1 MIVVIFLLVMLGVV
15 GGLALTGHGAADLPL
30 PAIFSL
36 IGIFAFLFTAGV
48 YIAATLAIL
57 GLLAGFVFSTRP
69 FWLAI
74 GPTAW
79 NTSSNYVL
87 IAVPLFL
94 LMGEILLRSG
104 VSEKLYKTLGLWV
117 TRLPGGLLH
126 ANIVSSGVF
135 ATVCGSSIA
144 TAATMGSVALPYFE
158 HTRYDKKMVLGSLAA
173 GGALGNLF
181 PPGITLIIYGL
192 LTETSVGKLY
202 LASLIP
208 GLMVMLL
215 CMGVVVV
222 YGLRNKQL
230 IIEKN
235 VPLRERLMAL
245 VHLLPAVILIALVL
259 GSIYGGLATPT
270 EAAALGVVGA
280 AAFSALNGTLSLSM
294 LHACAVSTARKTAM
308 IGLILLGAFLLSYIL
323 TSLRLPQIMTAFVA
337 ELPLPAWAVMSMI
350 ILFYFAL
357 GTFMEGF
364 AMVITTIPVVFPIV
378 KTLGYDPLWFGVIV
392 TLLIEATL
400 ITPPEGTILYIL
412 QGLRPTPGPISD
424 VFAGVTRFVVMYL
437 LAVAVLM
444 VFPQIAL
451 WLPNILN

>member
-1 MIVVIFLLVMLGVV
+1 MIAVAFLLIMLLVI
-15 GGLALTGHGAADLPL
+15 GGLALTGHSPTDVPL
-30 PAIFSL
+30 PAIL
-36 IGIFAFLFTAGV
+36 ALVGIFAFLFSAGV

-69 FWLAI
+69 FWLAL

-104 VSEKLYKTLGLWV
+104 VSAKLYKTLGLWLN
-117 TRLPGGLLH
+117 RLPGGLLH
-126 ANIVSSGVF
+126 ANIVSCGVF

-158 HTRYDKKMVLGSLAA
+158 DTRYDKRMVLGSLAA

-192 LTETSVGKLY
+192 LTQTSVGKLY
-202 LASLIP
+202 VASLLP
-208 GLMVMLL
+208 GIMVALL
-215 CMGVVVV
+215 CMVVVLV
-222 YGLRNKQL
+222 HGLRNRSQAEYPV
-230 IIEKN
+230 I
-235 VPLRERLMAL
+235 PLREKLLSL
-245 VHLLPAVILIALVL
+245 VNLLPAVLLILLVL
-259 GSIYGGLATPT
+259 GSIYGGIATPT
-270 EAAALGVVGA
+270 EAAALGVVGSTVIA
-280 AAFSALNGTLSLSM
+280 LVNRTFSLKM
-294 LHACAVSTARKTAM
+294 LHDSASATARKTAM

-337 ELPLPAWAVMSMI
+337 GLPLPAWAVMSMI

-378 KTLGYDPLWFGVIV
+378 TSLGYDPLWFGVVVSI
-392 TLLIEATL
+392 LIEATL
-400 ITPPEGTILYIL
+400 ITPPEGTILYVL
-412 QGLRPTPGPISD
+412 QGLRPTPGPIGD
-424 VFAGVTRFVVMYL
+424 VFGGVTRFVLMYL
-437 LAVAVLM
+437 LAIALLM

-451 WLPNILN
+451 WLPHFMS